1 MKYFFS
7 TILLLTFWAGFSQT
21 SGTITIEKK
30 DTLIHPV
37 VRFMGLENGPVQL
50 KSYFTDRCLDANVGV
65 IESFEV
71 VIADEKGNWD
81 WLKNDSACF
90 SGENYEKLKELGNGA
105 NVEFMNILG
114 MNDQGV
120 KIIFPGM
127 KFVIRKTN

>member
-1 MKYFFS
+1 MKLLFSICMTLYFA
-7 TILLLTFWAGFSQT
+7 IGFGQT

-50 KSYFTDRCLDANVGV
+50 KSYLTDRCLDANVGV

-71 VIADEKGNWD
+71 VIEDEKGNWN
-81 WLKNDSACF
+81 WLKNDSSCF
-90 SGENYEKLKELGNGA
+90 SGENYEKLKELGNGS

-114 MNDQGV
+114 INGQGV

-127 KFVIRKTN
+127 KFVIRKTY